1 MDTSSRIAGYSLFEL
16 LVTLAAVAL
25 IFGLGLPSFARLV
38 ADQRLRVESDA
49 LFHAVHL
56 ARKRSVVRRRVI
68 TICPS
73 VDGAYCDPLN
83 RWSAGW
89 IVFENRGLAA
99 TDQRSPEERLLD
111 YHEITNDIEI
121 RSNRRSFS
129 FRSTH
134 LRATNGTLVIC
145 DPQRRAASRA
155 LVVSYTGRPRVARE
169 DRRGRPYSCAD

>member
-1 MDTSSRIAGYSLFEL
+1 MDHRSGNAGYSLFEL
-16 LVTLAAVAL
+16 LVTLAVAAL
-25 IFGLGLPSFARLV
+25 IFGLGLPSFARLA

-73 VDGAYCDPLN
+73 IDGTYCDPLN
-83 RWSAGW
+83 RWSGGW
-89 IVFENRGLAA
+89 IVFENLDGGAA
-99 TDQRSPEERLLD
+99 DHRSSEEKLLD
-111 YHEITNDIEI
+111 YHKITNDIEI

-145 DPQRRAASRA
+145 DPRGRAASRA